1 MTQSVQSVNSSV
13 AFQQMGTH
21 FKCSVAQLCLTLC
34 DPMDCSPPGWSF
46 HFLLIPTQGSNP
58 CLLQLLQWQV
68 DSLLLCH
75 LGNPGTQ
82 CCYLGT
88 KSCLTILQLH
98 GLWPP
103 GSSVHGISG
112 KNTAVGCR
120 FLLRVHI
127 I

>member
-1 MTQSVQSVNSSV
+1 MQSVNSSV
-13 AFQQMGTH
+13 AFQRMGTH
-21 FKCSVAQLCLTLC
+21 CKCSVAQSCLTLC
-34 DPMDCSPPGWSF
+34 NPMDRSPPGWNF

-68 DSLLLCH
+68 GSLLLRH
-75 LGNPGTQ
+75 LGNPATH
-82 CCYLGT
+82 CCCCCLVT

-98 GLWPP
+98 GLCPP

-112 KNTAVGCR
+112 KNTAVGCP